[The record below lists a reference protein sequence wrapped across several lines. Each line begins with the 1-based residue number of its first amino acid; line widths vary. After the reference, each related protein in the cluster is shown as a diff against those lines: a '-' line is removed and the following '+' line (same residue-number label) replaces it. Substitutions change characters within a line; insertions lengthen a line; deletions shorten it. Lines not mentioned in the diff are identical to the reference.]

1 MRLAVLAALAA
12 LAALAIPL
20 GAAAA
25 TPGEPWLG
33 LNGNS
38 ATELGGLERF
48 VERGVVYDRSGEVEL
63 FAGET
68 LAQDG
73 AGLERS
79 IKAGMIPVIPIEFD
93 GYSSCT
99 FGRHCLPT
107 DPKAISEYA
116 RGFISTAE
124 EIVARYPVAPIAFEA
139 INEPW
144 GYGSPQEYAAF
155 LALLLP
161 LVARSH
167 VPLDDVYVGATGEG
181 WVQGLYAVQPQLRT
195 QIRGWYLHPYGKER
209 KPGQG
214 MAELPNIRAEM
225 ASGQNN
231 LIVSEIGF
239 CAVSVA
245 REKCLTSAAPAYD
258 PTDAA
263 SALEKELR
271 VALADHRAGWLRAAL
286 VYSRTDSGWAMQT
299 PKGVLTEPGLM
310 LESFAGRFG

>member
-1 MRLAVLAALAA
+1 MRRSLLAAAALVAVLACA
-12 LAALAIPL
+12 P

-25 TPGEPWLG
+25 PVQAPWLG

-38 ATELGGLERF
+38 ATPFGGLDRF
-48 VERGVVYDRSGEVEL
+48 VEHNVVYDRSGEVEL

-73 AGLERS
+73 GGIERS
-79 IKAGMIPVIPIEFD
+79 IEAGMIPVIPIEFR
-93 GYSSCT
+93 GYSDCT

-116 RGFISTAE
+116 RGFISSAE
-124 EIVARYPVAPIAFEA
+124 EIVRRYPVVPISFEV

-144 GYGSPQEYAAF
+144 GYGSAPEYAAF
-155 LALLLP
+155 LALLMP

-167 VPLDDVYVGATGEG
+167 VPLGDVYAGATGDG
-181 WVQGLYAVQPQLRT
+181 WVQGLYDVQPQLRT
-195 QIRGWYLHPYGKER
+195 QIRGWYLHPYAMER

-214 MAELPNIRAEM
+214 MAEVPRIRAEM
-225 ASGQNN
+225 ASGQDN

-245 REKCLTSAAPAYD
+245 REKCLTSAAPAAD
-258 PTDAA
+258 PAEAA
-263 SALEKELR
+263 SALEKELGI
-271 VALADHRAGWLRAAL
+271 AFADHRAGWLRAAL

-299 PKGVLTEPGLM
+299 PKGKLTDPGSM
-310 LESFAGRFG
+310 LESFAARFG